1 MLGSI
6 PLCDNTRK
14 EVAMDIASIGQLIGS
29 YGFPIVAC
37 GALFWYIVKEEREM
51 RTIVQQ
57 NTTVI
62 AQLLE
67 HLKREDGF

>member
-1 MLGSI
+1 
-6 PLCDNTRK
+6 
-14 EVAMDIASIGQLIGS
+14 MDIAEIGQLIGS

-67 HLKREDGF
+67 HLKKEDSF

>member
-1 MLGSI
+1 
-6 PLCDNTRK
+6 
-14 EVAMDIASIGQLIGS
+14 MDIASIGQLIGS

-67 HLKREDGF
+67 HLKKEDGF

>member
-1 MLGSI
+1 
-6 PLCDNTRK
+6 
-14 EVAMDIASIGQLIGS
+14 MDIASIGQLIGS

-37 GALFWYIVKEEREM
+37 GALFWYIVKEEREV

-62 AQLLE
+62 AQFLE

>member
-1 MLGSI
+1 
-6 PLCDNTRK
+6 
-14 EVAMDIASIGQLIGS
+14 MDIASIGQLIGS

-62 AQLLE
+62 AQFLE